1 MNSITLSILY
11 LLISRRT
18 ELPIYGLSLPGHFIL
33 KYSDEK
39 EEFFIDPFNKGI
51 IISIKE
57 AQKFIKNIGMTDDE
71 FKEIPY
77 LKNST
82 DREIILRVMRKLSE
96 IYKKTGDLLKT
107 EQIEKDNVQF
117 LLVQLC

>member
-39 EEFFIDPFNKGI
+39 EEFFIDLFNKGI